1 MRLNDFSLRNP
12 RSARNAFYEKGKQSG
27 FFFRFLGERARTVSE
42 GKLFA
47 RRCQTAPV
55 GLISAVST
63 VGERAP
69 RT

>member
-1 MRLNDFSLRNP
+1 MTFRCAAPGLQEMLSTKKESNR
-12 RSARNAFYEKGKQSG
+12 A
-27 FFFRFLGERARTVSE
+27 FFRFLGERTRTVSE
-42 GKLFA
+42 SKLFA